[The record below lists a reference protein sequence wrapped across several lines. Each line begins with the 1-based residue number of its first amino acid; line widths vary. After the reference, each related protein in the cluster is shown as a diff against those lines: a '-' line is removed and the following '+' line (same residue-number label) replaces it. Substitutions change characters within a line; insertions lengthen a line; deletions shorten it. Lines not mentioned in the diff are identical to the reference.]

1 MADAAT
7 RIQDRANKDRAFWN
21 ANYRPIAIQTA
32 AEIAALPHYALRY
45 ATEAPLASNLVRGQY
60 GVARAAEQRDTKC
73 LPEACNAQQIA
84 NMDEAQA
91 EAYAIQSIIRA
102 EETRQDSRNASRL
115 VKQLEAIKTGR
126 GMEASGVALMAAAG
140 KELEVVAQQQA
151 GAYAAVGQT
160 MGVLVREAAAPFMTT
175 QQRVQSTQHVPV
187 NYTVPVTTPGVVV
200 NAVLSGTAQGTP
212 LDAIA
217 PEDIKGS

>member
-32 AEIAALPHYALRY
+32 AEIAALPHYVLRY

-73 LPEACNAQQIA
+73 LPEVCNAQQIA
-84 NMDEAQA
+84 NMDEVQA
-91 EAYAIQSIIRA
+91 EGYAVQSILRA
-102 EETRQDSRNASRL
+102 EESRQDARNASRL

-126 GMEASGVALMAAAG
+126 GMEASGISLMAAAG
-140 KELEVVAQQQA
+140 KELDVVAQQQA

-160 MGVLVREAAAPFMTT
+160 MGALVREAAAPYLIT
-175 QQRVQSTQHVPV
+175 QRRVQATQHVPV
-187 NYTVPVTTPGVVV
+187 NYNTPVTDRGVVV
-200 NAVLSGTAQGTP
+200 NAILPSNVQGTP

-217 PEDIKGS
+217 PEDIQGS